1 MDTFWTLL
9 YLSLGLIGCLHLGQ
23 AKEMD
28 SVAQP
33 NNATGAHPNILC
45 NPACGDNMVCV
56 EPNNCRPV
64 CTQGCGEHGICS
76 ARDTCGCEPGY
87 EFDVE
92 HYRCLPKCW
101 PACGPH
107 SVCKERD
114 ICECLPGF
122 SGTDCQ
128 PDCDK
133 DCGEHG
139 TCVAPNKCACKEGY
153 DWHNKTNT
161 CRPKCHPLCG
171 PNSQCVRPDV
181 CQCMRGY
188 AELNG
193 ICHTMCP
200 HGCGQHGIC
209 VGIGKCVCDTGYE
222 WDKLEAK
229 CRPKCEPRCGLHSY
243 CDRSNHCKCNKGFIP
258 NDLHSLSCSRPLSWW
273 IYLVIAIMVLLI
285 LCSVIGIIVYC
296 VKRGNN
302 VSYYPNSNFSDT
314 SRIVGKIIPWSVI
327 SLFMTHP
334 WLVLALVLA
343 SCPWMWAQRGSVCQ
357 VRVRSKSGKL
367 DKQSWVLR
375 NVCCKGYVGSPGNC
389 RPRCSP
395 SCVHAQCTAPQQC
408 TCNEGYE
415 TVDSIDSS
423 NMPGCQPKCNA
434 CRYGDCLAPGNCRCW
449 PSFEKQPI
457 VGCEPVQHLIL
468 PAEQCLREDC
478 SCWQKY
484 FSWTPLLTVQP
495 KCVSICRTG
504 QPKPC
509 LELEQCVCN
518 SLNHLLICEQPEHVL
533 PQQYGCQVI
542 NGPPTAYRRK
552 HTVKHIDRTVSTDL
566 RDRKN
571 RTDRPTKIF
580 PVWTHHY
587 NQSDEESKITQA
599 NREVQSDRQDK
610 KVHHI
615 VDQKNQESRAD
626 NTQIGSRIDHR
637 PGRPDRLDRRHRKDQ
652 LERPDVPVEKVDRY
666 HTYDSA
672 QTDPTTQTGR
682 PVQTFH
688 LFGKHKKNQTNQPDP
703 TDQVTASDWPP
714 QADENEEDHTEN
726 IHRREPK
733 NWEYETDRLDQQPKR
748 RKDHAKRHKQKPIL
762 FEADDITQADK
773 SDRTDPVNQSDP
785 ATETVPVP
793 VQPKSN
799 YPYMTKSEQ
808 ASLVKWLIILG
819 CIIIGIIVVVSLFA
833 VCFKMQS
840 PLDICERDIM

>member
-1 MDTFWTLL
+1 M
-9 YLSLGLIGCLHLGQ
+9 
-23 AKEMD
+23 
-28 SVAQP
+28 
-33 NNATGAHPNILC
+33 
-45 NPACGDNMVCV
+45 
-56 EPNNCRPV
+56 
-64 CTQGCGEHGICS
+64 
-76 ARDTCGCEPGY
+76 
-87 EFDVE
+87 
-92 HYRCLPKCW
+92 
-101 PACGPH
+101 
-107 SVCKERD
+107 
-114 ICECLPGF
+114 
-122 SGTDCQ
+122 
-128 PDCDK
+128 
-133 DCGEHG
+133 
-139 TCVAPNKCACKEGY
+139 
-153 DWHNKTNT
+153 
-161 CRPKCHPLCG
+161 
-171 PNSQCVRPDV
+171 
-181 CQCMRGY
+181 
-188 AELNG
+188 
-193 ICHTMCP
+193 
-200 HGCGQHGIC
+200 
-209 VGIGKCVCDTGYE
+209 
-222 WDKLEAK
+222 
-229 CRPKCEPRCGLHSY
+229 
-243 CDRSNHCKCNKGFIP
+243 
-258 NDLHSLSCSRPLSWW
+258 
-273 IYLVIAIMVLLI
+273 
-285 LCSVIGIIVYC
+285 
-296 VKRGNN
+296 
-302 VSYYPNSNFSDT
+302 
-314 SRIVGKIIPWSVI
+314 
-327 SLFMTHP
+327 
-334 WLVLALVLA
+334 
-343 SCPWMWAQRGSVCQ
+343 
-357 VRVRSKSGKL
+357 
-367 DKQSWVLR
+367 
-375 NVCCKGYVGSPGNC
+375 
-389 RPRCSP
+389 
-395 SCVHAQCTAPQQC
+395 
-408 TCNEGYE
+408 
-415 TVDSIDSS
+415 
-423 NMPGCQPKCNA
+423 
-434 CRYGDCLAPGNCRCW
+434 
-449 PSFEKQPI
+449 
-457 VGCEPVQHLIL
+457 
-468 PAEQCLREDC
+468 
-478 SCWQKY
+478 
-484 FSWTPLLTVQP
+484 
-495 KCVSICRTG
+495 
-504 QPKPC
+504 
-509 LELEQCVCN
+509 
-518 SLNHLLICEQPEHVL
+518 L